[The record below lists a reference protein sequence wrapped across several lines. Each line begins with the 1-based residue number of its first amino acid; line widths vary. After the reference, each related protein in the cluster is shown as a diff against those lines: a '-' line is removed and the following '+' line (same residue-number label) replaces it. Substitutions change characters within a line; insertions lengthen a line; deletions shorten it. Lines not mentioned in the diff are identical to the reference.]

1 MSILDS
7 LNNWSEVLFN
17 VGIVDLWKQASKSKA
32 AAQKVEQ
39 LAQDKHLKEAV
50 CIVEKTLDTWSSRPG
65 FWERLIRQLFLGNL
79 LKKLKLQLGEWHS
92 QISEADNLF
101 FEAKTLLQSDSGDPL
116 ETQAFSQAIAL
127 YKRYAQILHDEKVSW
142 EINQCQR
149 ELQQRQQFQKLIT
162 EAEAEAQKKFFKR
175 AIALYHQAEQLYPT
189 EAVMSAI
196 ANCSAQFRHEET
208 YESDLQMAQQGFR
221 EGRLRG
227 AITLLESA
235 LNNFPRSD
243 GTELLK
249 QLKRTIKGRETFRQG
264 LNAEQVGALKGAASM
279 YEEAKALLDD
289 PTDCVLRLGLVAI
302 KMEDWAIAQSHL
314 QGMPGEQAAY
324 LRGFAYAK
332 EGNLPQAH
340 REWQLLAQ
348 TTIGH
353 QRNTLNI
360 LAQRQRL
367 LELQNIEQLVKAES
381 LEDAKKVSTAF
392 VQKFG
397 ADSLVE
403 GNLDEHIQPRLEAAA
418 WQSSNWR
425 TIVNTVKQ
433 AWIEQPNP
441 ISLHNWVVATYYY
454 ALVEPQETR
463 DFSSLENLIVAL
475 STALANLHSD
485 PSLQNVP
492 WLGNTP
498 VDYDSIS
505 SNLLRRMEEA
515 IDNHKVKNTDEYLK
529 LRDRYR
535 LEMVSLRLIISSPT
549 KGLKVQGISV
559 TPGCYQ
565 LHEKKLKGTKFPAH
579 LWGTL
584 YTPWGLAVAACVEG
598 DTQRAIQLTPSIKSS
613 GEAELFAQKFVAYHE
628 GSYYLQQLKWQRAKV
643 ALKQAQ
649 AEIRASTDWQKEVDR
664 LCGLQR
670 QALSELAEHL
680 EFSQFWYELLGSQP
694 AKSYLAEYKAEQV
707 REQLAN
713 EKISNQKAL
722 QELQALKQIDAQ
734 NPVVLDLIER
744 VEFNQELDAINNLL
758 KSNKLEE
765 GVKLAKQSRR
775 EEIRYIVAE
784 FLFKILINIAKSG
797 DLSQKP
803 LLDQLGCWAYELC
816 PNEPDFQ
823 EFYRQLSTLR

>member
-1 MSILDS
+1 MGILDS

-17 VGIVDLWKQASKSKA
+17 VGIVDLWKQASQSKA
-32 AAQKVEQ
+32 AAQKAEK
-39 LAQDKHLKEAV
+39 LAHDKHLKEAV
-50 CIVEKTLDTWSSRPG
+50 CVVEKTLDTWCSRPG
-65 FWERLIRQLFLGNL
+65 FWERLIRQLLLGNL

-101 FEAKTLLQSDSGDPL
+101 FEAKTLLQSDSGNPL
-116 ETQAFSQAIAL
+116 ETQALSQAIAL
-127 YKRYAQILHDEKVSW
+127 YKRYAQIIHDEKVSW
-142 EINQCQR
+142 EINQCQK

-162 EAEAEAQKKFFKR
+162 EAEAEAQQKFIKR

-189 EAVMSAI
+189 EAVMRAI
-196 ANCSAQFRHEET
+196 ATCSAQFRHEET
-208 YESDLQMAQQGFR
+208 YEADLQRAHQGFR

-227 AITLLESA
+227 AIALLESA

-243 GTELLK
+243 GTELLE

-264 LNAEQVGALKGAASM
+264 LNAEKVGALKGAAAM
-279 YEEAKALLDD
+279 YEEAKAFLDD
-289 PTDCVLRLGLVAI
+289 PTECVLRLGLVAI
-302 KMEDWAIAQSHL
+302 KMEDWAKSLSHL
-314 QGMPGEQAAY
+314 QGVSGEQAAY

-340 REWQLLAQ
+340 REWQPLAQ

-381 LEDAKKVSTAF
+381 LEDAKTVSTAF
-392 VQKFG
+392 IQKFG
-397 ADSLVE
+397 SDSLVE
-403 GNLDEHIQPRLEAAA
+403 KNIDEHIQPRLEAAA

-425 TIVNTVKQ
+425 TIVKTVKQ
-433 AWIEQPNP
+433 VWIEQPNLT
-441 ISLHNWVVATYYY
+441 SLHNWVVATYYY
-454 ALVEPQETR
+454 ALVKPQEVR
-463 DFSSLENLIVAL
+463 DFGSLENLIIAL
-475 STALANLHSD
+475 STALANLHDD

-515 IDNHKVKNTDEYLK
+515 IDNHKAKNIDEYLK

-535 LEMVSLRLIISSPT
+535 LEMVSVRLIASSPN
-549 KGLKVQGISV
+549 KGVRVQGISI
-559 TPGCYQ
+559 TPGCYK
-565 LHEKKLKGTKFPAH
+565 LHEKKLKDTKFPAY

-584 YTPWGLAVAACVEG
+584 YTSWGLAVAACVES
-598 DTQRAIQLTPSIKSS
+598 DTQRAIQLIPSTKSS
-613 GEAELFAQKFVAYHE
+613 GEAELYAQKFVAYHE
-628 GSYYLQQLKWQRAKV
+628 GCYHLQQLKWRRAML

-649 AEIRASTDWQKEVDR
+649 AEIKASIDWQKEIDR

-670 QALSELAEHL
+670 QALSEFAEHL
-680 EFSQFWYELLGSQP
+680 EFAQFWYDLLGSQP
-694 AKSYLAEYKAEQV
+694 ARSYLAEYKAEQV
-707 REQLAN
+707 REQLAG
-713 EKISNQKAL
+713 EKINNQKAL
-722 QELQALKQIDAQ
+722 QELQKLKQIDDQ

-758 KSNKLEE
+758 KLNKFEE

-775 EEIRYIVAE
+775 EQIRYIVAE
-784 FLFKILINIAKSG
+784 VLFKILMNVDKSG
-797 DLSQKP
+797 DQSHRP
-803 LLDQLGCWAYELC
+803 LIQQLGSWAYELC
-816 PNEPDFQ
+816 PNEPAFQ
-823 EFYRQLSTLR
+823 EVYRQLNLRY